1 MSEEN
6 PFKVL
11 ASREVYDNP
20 WISVTEHR
28 VEKPRG
34 GEGIYGVVHFK
45 NRAVGVV
52 PYQDGYV
59 WMVGQ
64 YRFALGRY
72 SWEIPE
78 GGAPGSETIEE
89 CARRELA
96 EETGLSARRLDHL
109 VTLHLSNS
117 VTDEVAHIFIA
128 RDLSPGAASPE
139 DTEVLRVKRMPLEEV
154 HSLIQKGEITDAL
167 TVTGILKV
175 LLLRAQG
182 LL

>member
-20 WISVTEHR
+20 WISVREHR

-52 PYQDGYV
+52 PYEDGHV

-78 GGAPGSETIEE
+78 GGAPAGESIED

-96 EETGLSARRLDHL
+96 EETGLSARRLDPL
-109 VTLHLSNS
+109 VTVHLSNS
-117 VTDEVAHIFIA
+117 VTDEVGHIFLA
-128 RDLSPGAASPE
+128 RDLSEGAASPE
-139 DTEVLRVKRMPLEEV
+139 DTEVLHVKRLPLEEV
-154 HSLIQKGEITDAL
+154 HSLIQKAVITDAL
-167 TVTGILKV
+167 TVSGILQV
-175 LLLRAQG
+175 MLMRAQG
-182 LL
+182 SL